1 MGKKVF
7 YVYLNTSQSQGCD
20 KGFYYI
26 LLFRNCMYVLL
37 ETNENSLHI
46 DTYTYYM
53 HNVISNKRNLNRAD
67 SFGKE
72 NILF

>member
-26 LLFRNCMYVLL
+26 LLFRICMYVLL
-37 ETNENSLHI
+37 ETNENSLSI
-46 DTYTYYM
+46 DTYIVYAQCY
-53 HNVISNKRNLNRAD
+53 IKQKK
-67 SFGKE
+67 FK
-72 NILF
+72 